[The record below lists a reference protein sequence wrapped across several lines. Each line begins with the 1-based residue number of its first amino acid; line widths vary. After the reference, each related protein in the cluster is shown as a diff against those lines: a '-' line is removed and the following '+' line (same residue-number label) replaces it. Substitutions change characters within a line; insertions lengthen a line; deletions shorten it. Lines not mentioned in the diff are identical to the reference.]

1 MAWHGRWLPQRS
13 LVVWLPGWVLLQL
26 CGCYMPR
33 AAGEH
38 LQTEMAALRHDVG
51 TLERRVATLSAGQSD
66 EVVALKTQVNN
77 LAQSVNKF
85 SQAAKVADADLGSAL
100 ERMVQDVQMLRG
112 AVEDNAH
119 SLGEAQTQQNKLTQ
133 ELTARMAALQPKAA
147 SVKSERPSLAAQKAM
162 PTGKK
167 ELLAYGLKLLQDKN
181 TAEDGRGVLR
191 DVSRRFASEKGLGD
205 EALYALGSAYVADK
219 KYDQAQRELIRLVDV
234 QPKSPRVAEA
244 FMRLA
249 DCSMALGRLEDAQT
263 FLSEVVSNH
272 RRSHV
277 YRAAK
282 TRLSDVT
289 AKLSAG
295 KNRAQN
301 PSGGAS
307 PAPSP

>member
-1 MAWHGRWLPQRS
+1 MPRRLLGGSGRRLTRWLPGC
-13 LVVWLPGWVLLQL
+13 LALQL

-66 EVVALKTQVNN
+66 EVLSLKSQVATLTQTLNKVS
-77 LAQSVNKF
+77 QS
-85 SQAAKVADADLGSAL
+85 SKVADADLGSAL

-119 SLGEAQTQQNKLTQ
+119 SLGEAQSQQNKLTQ
-133 ELTARMAALQPKAA
+133 ELTARIAALAPKAA
-147 SVKSERPSLAAQKAM
+147 ASRGERPSLAAQKAM

-167 ELLAYGLKLLQDKN
+167 ELLAYGLKLLGDKGS
-181 TAEDGRGVLR
+181 AEDGRGVLR
-191 DVSRRFASEKGLGD
+191 EVGRRYASERGLGD
-205 EALYALGSAYVADK
+205 EALYALGVSFVADK
-219 KYDQAQRELIRLVDV
+219 KYDQAQRELIRLVDA

-272 RRSHV
+272 RRAGV

-282 TRLSDVT
+282 ARLQEVT
-289 AKLSAG
+289 AKLASG

-301 PSGGAS
+301 PGAGAP
-307 PAPSP
+307 PAP